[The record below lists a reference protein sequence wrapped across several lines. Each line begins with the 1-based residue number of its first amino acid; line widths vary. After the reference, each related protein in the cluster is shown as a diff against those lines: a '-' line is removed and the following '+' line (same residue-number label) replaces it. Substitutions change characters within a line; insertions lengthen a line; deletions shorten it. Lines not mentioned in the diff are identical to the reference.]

1 MEGKKV
7 FFEIEVNSK
16 PAGKIVFE
24 LFDSIV
30 PKTADNFRQLC
41 NGSKG
46 FGYKGTSFHRMI
58 SDFMA

>member
-30 PKTADNFRQLC
+30 PKTADNFR
-41 NGSKG
+41 
-46 FGYKGTSFHRMI
+46 
-58 SDFMA
+58 